1 MAQPGFFDLDNRY
14 ESLSQLGD
22 PLEVLD
28 RAISWETF
36 RPVLNKSLRKFKKSN
51 AGRKPYDQVLMF
63 KILVVQS
70 LYNLSDDQT
79 EFQIKDRLSFMRFLG
94 MDFEDT
100 VPDAKTLWLFR
111 DTLANKGAIDKLFK
125 KFNRYLDREGLI
137 ACQGQLIDASLVPVP
152 IQRNT
157 RDENA
162 RIKQGEVPE
171 DWQEQPHKL
180 RQKDTDAR
188 WVKKNGQS
196 HYGYK
201 NHVNADRKHKLIRTY
216 NVTDASVHD
225 SQVFDRLLDPG
236 NTGKQVWADSA
247 YRSQEIDQTLKKRN
261 LKNKIK
267 YKGYRHAPLTEAK
280 QRINRKCSSIR
291 APVEHI
297 FAFQENSLG
306 GKFIRTIGI
315 IRANA
320 KIGMMN
326 LAYNMK
332 RYVYLTKNR
341 PVHSTG

>member
-1 MAQPGFFDLDNRY
+1 MAQPGFFDLDNHY
-14 ESLSQLGD
+14 ESLSQMGD

-36 RPVLNKSLRKFKKSN
+36 RPVLNKALRKFKKSN
-51 AGRKPYDQVLMF
+51 AGRKPYDPVLMF
-63 KILVVQS
+63 KILVLQS

-79 EFQIKDRLSFMRFLG
+79 EFQIRDRLSFMRFLD
-94 MDFEDT
+94 MDFEDR

-125 KFNRYLDREGLI
+125 KFNRYLDHEDLA

-152 IQRNT
+152 VQRNT

-188 WVKKNGQS
+188 WVKKNGHS
-196 HYGYK
+196 HFGYK
-201 NHVNADRKHKLIRTY
+201 NHVNTDRKHKLIRAY
-216 NVTDASVHD
+216 DVTDASVHD

-247 YRSQEIDQTLKKRN
+247 YRSQKIDQTLKKRN
-261 LKNKIK
+261 LKNEIK
-267 YKGYRHAPLTEAK
+267 YKGYRHASLSEAK
-280 QRINRKCSSIR
+280 RRVNRKRSSIR

-297 FAFQENSLG
+297 FAFQKNSLG
-306 GKFIRTIGI
+306 GKFIRTIGG
-315 IRANA
+315 IRARA
-320 KIGMMN
+320 KIGLMN

-332 RYVYLTKNR
+332 RYIYLTKNK
-341 PVHSTG
+341 PAHSTG